1 MQNNSLEL
9 PYKGKRIL
17 LFEGRARQCLP
28 LIRSF
33 RKQGCF
39 VAALCSSRLDVAYAS
54 RYVNKKYLGVCDN
67 QNEKEM
73 TELLLQILK
82 NDSFDLVVPT
92 TDFSATI
99 LSKNK
104 TIIEQYAKTAICD
117 FETFLL
123 AEDKNNTMRVC
134 MENGIPCPKTLLSV
148 KTIEDIDDS
157 HIGFPLVVKP
167 KTGYGAIGFKVIND
181 REQLLSVV
189 SKMQGAL
196 EEYVFQEYIPQTD
209 LQYECAMFVD
219 DNGLSKT
226 SVVFSKNRWFPI
238 EGGSSTLNITV
249 ERPDIIDSCKRL
261 LSSIKWRG
269 AADIDLIQDP
279 RDGVAKIMEINP
291 RVSGSVR
298 IIFDAGVDIGLQMLQ
313 TAFGDNVHQFSD
325 YEIGR
330 RLRCSQTDFLWFLKS
345 PNRFRAKPSWFSCHK
360 TRDQIFYWSD
370 PLPYFAFTIKGV
382 KNYKAEMKKRT
393 NDD

>member
-1 MQNNSLEL
+1 MKNAEIEL

-39 VAALCSSRLDVAYAS
+39 VAALCSSKFDIAYAS

-67 QNEKEM
+67 QKE
-73 TELLLQILK
+73 TETTKQLLQIII
-82 NDSFDLVVPT
+82 NDNFDLVVPT
-92 TDFSATI
+92 TDFAATI

-104 TIIEQYAKTAICD
+104 TVIEQHAKVAICD
-117 FETFLL
+117 FDTFLF
-123 AEDKNNTMRVC
+123 AEDKNNTMKVC
-134 MENGIPCPKTLLSV
+134 MDNGIPCPKTLFSV
-148 KTIEDIDDS
+148 RTIDDIDIAQ
-157 HIGFPLVVKP
+157 IGYPLVIKP
-167 KTGYGAIGFKVIND
+167 KISYGAIGFKVIND
-181 REQLLSVV
+181 REQLLSVFNNIHDN
-189 SKMQGAL
+189 L

-219 DNGLSKT
+219 ANGHSKT

-238 EGGSSTLNITV
+238 DGGSSTLNVTV
-249 ERPDIIDSCKRL
+249 ERPDIINSCKKL
-261 LSSIKWRG
+261 LSLIRWNG

-298 IIFDAGVDIGLQMLQ
+298 IVFDSGVDIALQMLQ
-313 TAFGDNVHQFSD
+313 LAFGDDVEEYKS
-325 YEIGR
+325 YVCGR
-330 RLRCSQTDFLWFLKS
+330 RLRCSQTDLLWFIKS
-345 PNRFRAKPSWFSCHK
+345 KNRFKSKPSWFSFRK

-370 PLPYFAFTIKGV
+370 PIPYFAFSIKSIFHFR
-382 KNYKAEMKKRT
+382 KEMKKRK
-393 NDD
+393 